1 MKILLVVGRQE
12 NRPREGQFLL
22 ADLQYIQGK
31 AADTIADSSA
41 KSEFIGMTYACKH
54 TKNSQQFLDE
64 LGIILGD
71 IPILHVDNTSAMT
84 MVISNKK
91 SRVKHLGRKILGK
104 RFHTNPKCS
113 CKIHWEN
120 EKARSHFY

>member
-41 KSEFIGMTYACKH
+41 KSEFIGMTYACKQ
-54 TKNSQQFLDE
+54 TKYPQQFLDE

-91 SRVKHLGRKILGK
+91 SRVRDFVPTQNVVVKYSGEMR
-104 RFHTNPKCS
+104 
-113 CKIHWEN
+113 
-120 EKARSHFY
+120 